1 MEFYKEI
8 KLLPD
13 PEFKETL
20 LMNILFSHLHVAL
33 ADKGNGGVGI
43 SFPHFDKTLGNVM
56 RLHGTSQALER
67 IEKLRWLKGL
77 DDFMKDSDILQVPGN
92 CSYRVV
98 RRAQTKSS
106 VERLYRRSVK
116 KGWLT
121 EAEAV
126 IEIQKKQDK
135 KLKFPFV
142 QVKSQ
147 STSKQFLLFIVHEKI
162 KDTPQTGKFS
172 AYGLSMT
179 KATIPW
185 F

>member
-20 LMNILFSHLHVAL
+20 LMNILFSRLHLAL
-33 ADKGNGGVGI
+33 ADKGNGEVGI
-43 SFPHFDKTLGNVM
+43 SFPHFGKTLGNVI

-67 IEKLRWLKGL
+67 IESLRLLKGL
-77 DDFMKDSDILQVPGN
+77 DDYINEKDILQVPEK
-92 CSYRVV
+92 CQYRVV
-98 RRAQTKSS
+98 KRAQTKSS

-121 EAEAV
+121 EAEAE
-126 IEIQKKQDK
+126 IEVQKKKNK
-135 KLKFPFV
+135 KLKHPFV

-147 STSKQFLLFIVHEKI
+147 STGKHFPLFIMHEEI
-162 KDTPQTGKFS
+162 KDTPQNGKFS
-172 AYGLSMT
+172 AYGLST
-179 KATIPW
+179 SNATIPW